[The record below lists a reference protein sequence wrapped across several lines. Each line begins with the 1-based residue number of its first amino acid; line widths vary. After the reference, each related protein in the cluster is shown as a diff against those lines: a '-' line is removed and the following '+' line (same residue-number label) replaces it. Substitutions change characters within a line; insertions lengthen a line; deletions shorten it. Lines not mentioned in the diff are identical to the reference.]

1 MTAAV
6 WDAAGNGGSI
16 RHMRVPTKPIRLAGS
31 WGYLTGSWGEA
42 TPYFTDIWR
51 NIRENEPQ
59 ILNWCLLHLLNYLG
73 IKIVYHNLESINQE
87 ATLKTNMV
95 EPA

>member
-1 MTAAV
+1 
-6 WDAAGNGGSI
+6 
-16 RHMRVPTKPIRLAGS
+16 MRVPTKPIRLAGS
-31 WGYLTGSWGEA
+31 WGYLTGSWREA
-42 TPYFTDIWR
+42 THYFTDIWR

-73 IKIVYHNLESINQE
+73 IKIVNHNLESINQE